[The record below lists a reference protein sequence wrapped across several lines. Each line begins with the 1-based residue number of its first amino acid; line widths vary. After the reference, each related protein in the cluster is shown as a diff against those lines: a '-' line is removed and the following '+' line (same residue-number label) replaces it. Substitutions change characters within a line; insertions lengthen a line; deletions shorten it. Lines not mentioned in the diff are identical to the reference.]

1 MHPPHAI
8 LSCIHHM
15 HEPSC
20 AMQNPPTPP
29 CFTHHRHAI
38 DQQIH
43 LHGMHPSS
51 INNRPSISPSPPQS
65 NTPQQ
70 PTHRPGLHRT
80 RTPCRR
86 SCHQPHSPAH
96 LQSTYPPSIN
106 HTKRHIQTTRP
117 PINDATPHTITPDPL
132 RPCPAPLKDATS
144 TPQTPIGANDIWP
157 LRDQSDENL
166 GRVFSVWEVWG

>member
-1 MHPPHAI
+1 MRSFRAFTTCTSQAVPCKIRLPH
-8 LSCIHHM
+8 LDS
-15 HEPSC
+15 
-20 AMQNPPTPP
+20 PTD
-29 CFTHHRHAI
+29 RHAI

-43 LHGMHPSS
+43 LYGMHPSS

-86 SCHQPHSPAH
+86 SSHQPHSPAH

-144 TPQTPIGANDIWP
+144 VLLPPP
-157 LRDQSDENL
+157 LPSRRSHPRRL
-166 GRVFSVWEVWG
+166 S